1 VLPGT
6 VVAEQEAPKRRPLN
20 RRSLRSAALRSREG
34 RCFRESGCGTG
45 AGFHR
50 LGRAEGPPK
59 PMKNGEGERME
70 ANISCPTQRI
80 GCPILRVLCEG
91 WDATALNP
99 EALPRKFCLSPPF
112 AKSAKDG
119 PPDPCVGQEIPGVG
133 QDVFR
138 QSAAQ
143 SRDLQFLPQVLTQP
157 LHFALRENA
166 SQRIVPSCILTCSPR
181 QRGETRRRPF
191 RYGPPSDCFE
201 NAKFHGADGQ
211 PRCSPKARGPFHSHP
226 WL

>member
-1 VLPGT
+1 MTKGRVALPGA
-6 VVAEQEAPKRRPLN
+6 VVAERGGREQIKGEYFLPCTKDRVPHPP
-20 RRSLRSAALRSREG
+20 RSLRRAGCHGSSPRGPSPQILLIPTLRRKREG
-34 RCFRESGCGTG
+34 WATRSLC
-45 AGFHR
+45 
-50 LGRAEGPPK
+50 RAR
-59 PMKNGEGERME
+59 NTRRR
-70 ANISCPTQRI
+70 A
-80 GCPILRVLCEG
+80 
-91 WDATALNP
+91 
-99 EALPRKFCLSPPF
+99 
-112 AKSAKDG
+112 
-119 PPDPCVGQEIPGVG
+119 
-133 QDVFR
+133 R